1 MPGRVREWREGCC
14 WAIQTRVEGRCLIR
28 WKRDETE
35 ESCQLLGREGTGV
48 SAATSGQTQHGGVDC
63 GQRTSVR
70 TLWIYVWTTRF
81 SHTFFYRSNAHFR
94 SGLWSE
100 PFLCINVLAAEAMAL
115 STVLY
120 TSCHSAIQQ
129 MNELWSEWL
138 FGTRVHTL

>member
-1 MPGRVREWREGCC
+1 MPGRAREWREGCC
-14 WAIQTRVEGRCLIR
+14 WAIQPRVEGRCLIR

-35 ESCQLLGREGTGV
+35 ESCQLLGREGNGV
-48 SAATSGQTQHGGVDC
+48 SAATSGQTQHGGVDG

-81 SHTFFYRSNAHFR
+81 SHTFAIVVTLIFVRVCGRS
-94 SGLWSE
+94 S
-100 PFLCINVLAAEAMAL
+100 FLCINVLAAETMAL

-120 TSCHSAIQQ
+120 TSCHSAVQQ